1 MLQQH
6 AHCAFE
12 QNKTRT
18 KEHCAHFSITT
29 TTTAIDTIA
38 PDHGNV
44 GADEL
49 TNKHSMRATTYPVTA
64 TTKPTTTDGWRS
76 TVTKLTIVKLQ
87 VGTATL
93 KQPQL
98 KTANNGGST
107 RVLMELGP
115 SVPDMATLLK
125 GNDPYSGLAHI
136 NDADVRPP
144 PPPPSPPV
152 CLPTCLFLSLSLPP
166 ISLSP
171 SSPPPIL
178 LRLPPPNLTQSLPS
192 PPPPPQFFYLISLYL
207 CHSLHAISPSL
218 SPLSLFKWG

>member
-76 TVTKLTIVKLQ
+76 TVTKLTTVKLE

-144 PPPPSPPV
+144 PPPPPPFSAGLPAHLSVSLSISPSH
-152 CLPTCLFLSLSLPP
+152 LSLSFLP
-166 ISLSP
+166 
-171 SSPPPIL
+171 PPPIL

-192 PPPPPQFFYLISLYL
+192 PPPPPTIFLSHLSVPLSQSSRYLSLT
-207 CHSLHAISPSL
+207 L
-218 SPLSLFKWG
+218 SPLSV